1 MFCPCIFFTHLV
13 VFWPI
18 CYQNVCKKTNTGL
31 SQLTG
36 FHKNH
41 GGAPWLHQFLF
52 CCCCCCCCCCFFY
65 QVFFHWRFTGQQEK
79 GEDHLDSSLPLPP
92 AQEYSDIYLELFMWD
107 TLPRIFNQIICKY
120 QAATCWNLPTYWIP
134 ICSIHDGIL
143 ISVCLDDQLVPIFF
157 ITVIW
162 HRKSVDLNSRQL
174 SSLYYKQTDQ
184 PSAIVSSVR
193 KFWKCTLFS
202 KFKLIFQ
209 EIRHLDLICFVI
221 GFYGLFL

>member
-1 MFCPCIFFTHLV
+1 MVASVFVLLLLLLLLLFFLSSFLSLTIHWTAGEGRGPSWFLSPTSSRSGIFRH
-13 VFWPI
+13 
-18 CYQNVCKKTNTGL
+18 N
-31 SQLTG
+31 
-36 FHKNH
+36 
-41 GGAPWLHQFLF
+41 
-52 CCCCCCCCCCFFY
+52 
-65 QVFFHWRFTGQQEK
+65 
-79 GEDHLDSSLPLPP
+79 
-92 AQEYSDIYLELFMWD
+92 LELFMWD

-143 ISVCLDDQLVPIFF
+143 ISVCLDDQLVPFFF

-184 PSAIVSSVR
+184 PSAIVSSVG